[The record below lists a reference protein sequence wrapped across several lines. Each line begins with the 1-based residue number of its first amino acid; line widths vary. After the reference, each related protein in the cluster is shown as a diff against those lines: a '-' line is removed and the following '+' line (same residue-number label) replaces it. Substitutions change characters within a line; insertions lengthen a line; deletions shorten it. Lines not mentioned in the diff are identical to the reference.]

1 MSYLRTCKRG
11 RARCGPTLLRRLL
24 LYCEGGSKSPLLQA
38 LLVRVL
44 KFQFLTAH
52 RNVAGVKDAWVSFF
66 HVHQVQYHL
75 GSIRPCLGKPRHW
88 NPIGHRSFALDPIS
102 SQGCGGLALDPSPS
116 EGCRGFAL
124 DQRLCFGSNSV
135 SMRPSLIS
143 CTFGPTILRRR
154 LFYERGSKSPLLEA
168 LVKLRVLKLPAVH
181 HNVAGVKEAWVSFFH
196 VQQVRYHLEVFDRS
210 ISRLPRV

>member
-1 MSYLRTCKRG
+1 M
-11 RARCGPTLLRRLL
+11 
-24 LYCEGGSKSPLLQA
+24 
-38 LLVRVL
+38 
-44 KFQFLTAH
+44 F
-52 RNVAGVKDAWVSFF
+52 
-66 HVHQVQYHL
+66 
-75 GSIRPCLGKPRHW
+75 GKPRHW
-88 NPIGHRSFALDPIS
+88 NPIGRRSFALDPIS

-168 LVKLRVLKLPAVH
+168 LLVKLRVLKFPAVH

-210 ISRLPRV
+210 ISRPIHLKASEGLNPIPSQGFRGFESDPVSRLPRV